1 MEKLPGIIE
10 TLLIALIAWVLSGCT
25 SHTRYYST
33 DGTSAVE
40 FERTTT
46 IGGGNGTA
54 D

>member
-1 MEKLPGIIE
+1 MKLPGIIE
-10 TLLIALIAWVLSGCT
+10 TVIVVLVAWAVLSGCT
-25 SHTRYYST
+25 SHTRYFTT
-33 DGTSAVE
+33 DGTRTTE